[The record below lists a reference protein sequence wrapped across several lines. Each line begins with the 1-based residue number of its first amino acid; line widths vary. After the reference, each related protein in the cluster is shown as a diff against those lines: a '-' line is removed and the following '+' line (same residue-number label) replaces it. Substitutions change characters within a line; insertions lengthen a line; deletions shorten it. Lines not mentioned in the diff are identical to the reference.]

1 MRRVLLIATVLVI
14 GFAIA
19 RAPVIRPSLG
29 GALLANAREVAVY
42 RLGPG
47 PARFPLSPGQ
57 RALRLL
63 LNLDL
68 GSSVPPDGVP
78 YAIRVEIPEDGL
90 AATFPLVGM
99 PAQDRLGAPAAFYMG
114 EAVFPARTREIAV
127 ERGGERAATAVVS
140 LVSPSN
146 ATASVRLLTSEARP
160 PLARDLL
167 VRRLGPAGLARL
179 ATSLGLLEWDQLG
192 EGVREDLLARRWVR
206 AAAVAGTA
214 SRRLYLLG
222 SPAPTG
228 TGSRER
234 SVDVGAGRVA
244 SFTVRGPG
252 TLHLV
257 ARDSPLEGEARVL
270 AADGTSSTSPLVLAA
285 GERASIPVAPGLATV
300 RVSAVRASAVQAVG
314 DLRMG
319 IDPSRTR
326 ALPGGEAEI
335 EPVWSVETAM
345 LALPEPAQPLVYDL
359 GGRGGAELRL
369 SARAIVDPSGGE
381 TPFRLRW
388 RMLDRQGI
396 AVASGEIPGAS
407 VPAPEDR
414 IDSEP
419 LRVPAQPFYAYLW
432 PPRSAERLEIS
443 ADRPVALG
451 VSSPGFAPDPFV
463 GPRPG
468 FDDTVV
474 QRFQRE
480 ERPSWFRVRPVGEPE
495 LWATQRILQLR
506 SAVRIENAPESPPP
520 PMEAES
526 FAPVGGPPRLLLV
539 APAAED
545 ADARDRGCW
554 WPIRAGVETAVV
566 LEPPAGSAADARV
579 QPSLLYA
586 GDAAL
591 AGREAQVTV
600 DGRPAARLAIFSP
613 RGQVALPFLAP
624 GSHRVKVDPGAPARL
639 FLDRPVP
646 GTPLHRAY
654 GVYEME
660 PGAPLRIRLAKG
672 PGPRSLGVTIYF
684 DGRPSPQA
692 RVAARIDGGLR
703 SARPGSASLGWTRLE
718 RVAPVR
724 GGPSEGAFYL
734 NRTSGPVWAS
744 QPIFVPLH
752 DDLAPGVH
760 EVALTVENARTRAF
774 ARFFGYGA
782 AGPAER
788 VRHMSEI
795 HTESPP

>member
-1 MRRVLLIATVLVI
+1 MRRILLIATVLAI

-29 GALLANAREVAVY
+29 GALLANAREIAVY

-47 PARFPLSPGQ
+47 PVRFPLSPGQ
-57 RALRLL
+57 RALRFLV
-63 LNLDL
+63 NLDL
-68 GSSVPPDGVP
+68 VPAVPPDGVP
-78 YAIRVEIPEDGL
+78 YAIRVEIPEDRL
-90 AATFPLVGM
+90 AASFPLVGIS
-99 PAQDRLGAPAAFYMG
+99 AQDRLGAPVAFYMG

-127 ERGGERAATAVVS
+127 ERGGEGAATAVVS

-179 ATSLGLLEWDQLG
+179 AASLGLLDWDQLDD
-192 EGVREDLLARRWVR
+192 GVREDLLARRWVR
-206 AAAVAGTA
+206 TAAVAGSA

-228 TGSRER
+228 AGLRQRGE
-234 SVDVGAGRVA
+234 DVGSGRVA
-244 SFTVRGPG
+244 AFTVRGPG
-252 TLHLV
+252 TLHLM
-257 ARDSPLEGEARVL
+257 AESPLEGEARAL
-270 AADGTSSTSPLVLAA
+270 AADGASSTFPLHLAA
-285 GERASIPVAPGLATV
+285 GERASIPVAAGLATV
-300 RVSAVRASAVQAVG
+300 RVSAADASLVQAVG
-314 DLRMG
+314 DPRMAV
-319 IDPSRTR
+319 DPSRSR
-326 ALPGGEAEI
+326 ALSRGEVQI
-335 EPVWSVETAM
+335 DPVWSVETAM
-345 LALPEPAQPLVYDL
+345 LALPEPAPPLVYNL

-369 SARAIVDPSGGE
+369 CARAILDPSGGK
-381 TPFRLRW
+381 TPFHLVW
-388 RMLDRQGI
+388 RMLDGRGN
-396 AVASGEIPGAS
+396 AVASGDIPAAS
-407 VPAPEDR
+407 TPAPEDR
-414 IDSEP
+414 INSEP

-463 GPRPG
+463 GPR

-480 ERPSWFRVRPVGEPE
+480 DRPAWFRVRPVGEPA
-495 LWATQRILQLR
+495 LWAAQRIVQLR
-506 SAVRIENAPESPPP
+506 SAMRIEKAPEPAAPPP
-520 PMEAES
+520 EAES
-526 FAPVGGPPRLLLV
+526 FAPADGPPRLLLV
-539 APAAED
+539 ARAAGGV
-545 ADARDRGCW
+545 DARDRGCW
-554 WPIRAGVETAVV
+554 WPIRTGVEATVV
-566 LEPPAGSAADARV
+566 LEPPAGSPADARV

-600 DGRPAARLAIFSP
+600 DGRPAARVAIFSP

-624 GSHRVKVDPGAPARL
+624 GTHRVVVDPGAPARL

-646 GTPLHRAY
+646 GASLHRAY

-660 PGAPLRIRLAKG
+660 PGAPLRIRLAKAG
-672 PGPRSLGVTIYF
+672 GARSLGVTVYF
-684 DGRPSPQA
+684 DGRPSSQV

-724 GGPSEGAFYL
+724 ADPSEGAFYL

-744 QPIFVPLH
+744 QPIFIPLH
-752 DDLAPGVH
+752 DDLSAGVH
-760 EVALTVENARTRAF
+760 EIALTLQNSGTRAF

-795 HTESPP
+795 HAESPP

>member
-1 MRRVLLIATVLVI
+1 MRRVLLIATVLAI

-47 PARFPLSPGQ
+47 PVRFPLPPGQ

-63 LNLDL
+63 VNLDL
-68 GSSVPPDGVP
+68 GPAVPPDGVP

-90 AATFPLVGM
+90 AASFPLVGV
-99 PAQDRLGAPAAFYMG
+99 PAQDRLGAPAAFYLG
-114 EAVFPARTREIAV
+114 DPVSPARTREIAV
-127 ERGGERAATAVVS
+127 ERRGESAATAVVS
-140 LVSPSN
+140 LASPSN
-146 ATASVRLLTSEARP
+146 TTASVRLLTSEARP
-160 PLARDLL
+160 PLARDVL
-167 VRRLGPAGLARL
+167 VRRLGPAGLTRIA
-179 ATSLGLLEWDQLG
+179 ASLGLLDWEQLG
-192 EGVREDLLARRWVR
+192 ESVRENLLARRWVR
-206 AAAVAGTA
+206 TAAVAGTA

-222 SPAPTG
+222 PPSPTVTESSQKG
-228 TGSRER
+228 E
-234 SVDVGAGRVA
+234 DVGAGRVA
-244 SFTVRGPG
+244 AFTVRGPG

-257 ARDSPLEGEARVL
+257 AGESPLEGEARAL
-270 AADGTSSTSPLVLAA
+270 AADGTSSTFPLHLGA
-285 GERASIPVAPGLATV
+285 GERSSIPVGSGLATV
-300 RVSAVRASAVQAVG
+300 RVSSTGQTFVQAVG
-314 DLRMG
+314 DPRMAV
-319 IDPSRTR
+319 DLSRTR
-326 ALPGGEAEI
+326 ALSTGEAQVDPI
-335 EPVWSVETAM
+335 WSVETAM
-345 LALPEPAQPLVYDL
+345 LALPEPAPPLIYDL

-369 SARAIVDPSGGE
+369 SARAIVDASGGE
-381 TPFRLRW
+381 TPFHLRW
-388 RMLDRQGI
+388 RMLDGRGI

-407 VPAPEDR
+407 AAAPEDR

-419 LRVPAQPFYAYLW
+419 QRVPAQPFYAYVW
-432 PPRSAERLEIS
+432 PPRSAARLEIS

-468 FDDTVV
+468 LDDTVV
-474 QRFQRE
+474 QRFHRE
-480 ERPSWFRVRPVGEPE
+480 DRPAWFRVRPVGEPA

-506 SAVRIENAPESPPP
+506 SAMRIEKAPEPPAPPP
-520 PMEAES
+520 EAES
-526 FAPVGGPPRLLLV
+526 FAPAGGPPRLLLV
-539 APAAED
+539 APAAKD
-545 ADARDRGCW
+545 VDPRDRGCW
-554 WPIRAGVETAVV
+554 WPIRAGVEAAVV
-566 LEPPAGSAADARV
+566 LEPPAGSPADARV

-600 DGRPAARLAIFSP
+600 DGRPAPRVAIFSP

-646 GTPLHRAY
+646 GAPLHRAY
-654 GVYEME
+654 GVYEIE
-660 PGAPLRIRLAKG
+660 PGVPLRVRLAKG
-672 PGPRSLGVTIYF
+672 TGPRSLGMTIYF

-718 RVAPVR
+718 RVAPAR
-724 GGPSEGAFYL
+724 ANQAEGAFYL
-734 NRTSGPVWAS
+734 NRSSGPVWAS
-744 QPIFVPLH
+744 QPIFIPLH
-752 DDLAPGVH
+752 DDLSPGVH
-760 EVALTVENARTRAF
+760 EIAVTLRSGGTRAF

>member
-1 MRRVLLIATVLVI
+1 VRRVLVAAAVLAV

-19 RAPVIRPSLG
+19 RAPLIRPSLG
-29 GALLANAREVAVY
+29 GALLANAHEVAVY
-42 RLGPG
+42 RLGSG
-47 PARFPLSPGQ
+47 PVRFPLSAGQ
-57 RALRLL
+57 RVLRLL
-63 LNLDL
+63 VNFDL
-68 GSSVPPDGVP
+68 GPSAPPDGVP
-78 YAIRVEIPEDGL
+78 YAARVEIPEEGL
-90 AATFPLVGM
+90 AATFPLTGI
-99 PAQDRLGAPAAFYMG
+99 PAQDRLGAPVAFYLG
-114 EAVFPARTREIAV
+114 EAVSPARTREIAV
-127 ERGGERAATAVVS
+127 ERAHSGAASALVS
-140 LVSPSN
+140 LSSPPG

-179 ATSLGLLEWDQLG
+179 ASSLGLLDWDQLG
-192 EGVREDLLARRWVR
+192 AAVREDLLARRWVR
-206 AAAVAGTA
+206 AAAVPGTA

-222 SPAPTG
+222 SPAPS
-228 TGSRER
+228 GSEPRQRGEE
-234 SVDVGAGRVA
+234 VGEGRVA
-244 SFTVRGPG
+244 AFTVRGPG

-257 ARDSPLEGEARVL
+257 AAESTLEGEALAL
-270 AADGTSSTSPLVLAA
+270 AADGTSLTLPLHLAA
-285 GERASIPVAPGLATV
+285 AERASIPIGAGLATV
-300 RVSAVRASAVQAVG
+300 RVSAASASVVQAVA
-314 DLRMG
+314 DPRMVL
-319 IDPSRTR
+319 DPSRRR

-335 EPVWSVETAM
+335 EPVWSVETAL
-345 LALPEPAQPLVYDL
+345 LALPEPAPPLVYEV

-369 SARAIVDPSGGE
+369 SARAIVEPSRGE
-381 TPFRLRW
+381 TAFRLRW
-388 RMLDRQGI
+388 RMLDGRGI

-407 VPAPEDR
+407 IAAPEDR

-419 LRVPAQPFYAYLW
+419 LSVPGQPFYSYLW
-432 PPRSAERLEIS
+432 PPQSAERLEIS
-443 ADRPVALG
+443 TDRPVALG

-468 FDDTVV
+468 LDDTLV

-480 ERPSWFRVRPVGEPE
+480 ERPAWFRVRPLGEPA
-495 LWATQRILQLR
+495 LWSTRRVLKVR
-506 SAVRIENAPESPPP
+506 SAVRIEKAPEPPP
-520 PMEAES
+520 PPPEAES
-526 FAPVGGPPRLLLV
+526 FAPEGGPPRLLLV

-545 ADARDRGCW
+545 ADAHDRGSW

-579 QPSLLYA
+579 QPSLLWA

-591 AGREAQVTV
+591 AGREALVTV

-613 RGQVALPFLAP
+613 RGQVALPFLPP
-624 GSHRVKVDPGAPARL
+624 GSHRVKVDAGAPARL

-646 GTPLHRAY
+646 GTRLHRAY
-654 GVYEME
+654 GVYEIE
-660 PGAPLRIRLAKG
+660 HGAPLRVRLAKG

-684 DGRPSPQA
+684 DGPPSPQA
-692 RVAARIDGGLR
+692 RVAARIDGGRR

-718 RVAPVR
+718 RVAPLR
-724 GGPSEGAFYL
+724 ADPSEGAFYL

-744 QPIFVPLH
+744 QPVFVPLH

-760 EVALTVENARTRAF
+760 EVALSVENARTRAF

-788 VRHMSEI
+788 VRRTSEI
-795 HTESPP
+795 HTEAPP